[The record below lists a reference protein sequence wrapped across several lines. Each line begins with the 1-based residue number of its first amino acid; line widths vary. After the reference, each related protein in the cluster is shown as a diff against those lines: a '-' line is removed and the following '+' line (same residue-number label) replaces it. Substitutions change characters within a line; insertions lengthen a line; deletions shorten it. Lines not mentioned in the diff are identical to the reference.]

1 MKSGK
6 KKFKLPWLFHEN
18 PSISINSPFF
28 FFDGSI
34 YADFFF
40 VVIFFLIFF
49 YEKMNRRSAEAST
62 SKRHVENESD
72 GSGFDPNKRQR
83 KVYEEATEAIES
95 AYIFL
100 FLLKKK

>member
-6 KKFKLPWLFHEN
+6 KKFKLPWLFHEH
-18 PSISINSPFF
+18 PSTLLSFF
-28 FFDGSI
+28 PMDQYTPI
-34 YADFFF
+34 FFF

-49 YEKMNRRSAEAST
+49 YEKMSRRSAEAST

-95 AYIFL
+95 AYIFC
-100 FLLKKK
+100 FY